1 MLTALIG
8 LTNPAHRT
16 DRSMGESDRG
26 IQSIDTF
33 RGFTIFAMIFVI
45 MVAGYQ
51 HLPLTFPH
59 FGSAPVSTFKHAG
72 NDGDAAEWAFWE
84 GRTPARTYRPAK
96 VVAESAGPGAQGR
109 RLYDVAVVNERGES
123 EIVVHGAEI
132 RTARPLRPNEK
143 IIAVLTPP
151 AAGTASVVGAPYR
164 FEQIGIG
171 CTFTDLVAPFF
182 VFIVG
187 LCIPLSRQRRQA
199 GWWKHVA
206 LRTTGLILAG
216 MLYISLIL
224 KLSYWWGVLQAIG
237 VAYLMAAVFMLLPAW
252 PRWIAV
258 GAVAALHSWATW
270 HLSWW
275 VTLGDPAKPFWTIVT
290 PDGDML
296 RPLTVHCTPWASI
309 AYGICAVV
317 GTLLGEAVVTREKT
331 TIVRRALA
339 IGLPL
344 TAAGYLLHLYHL
356 PMSKDDVSSSYAIFT
371 SGLAALVFLGVFLV
385 VDVFGRRR
393 WAGVFDVFGRN
404 ALLAYFMQPVV
415 RIVLQALGLY
425 QGFLGHAAWTGMLV
439 GLGWTML
446 LWCAVL
452 WCNRKGLYW
461 KL

>member
-1 MLTALIG
+1 
-8 LTNPAHRT
+8 
-16 DRSMGESDRG
+16 MGESERG

-45 MVAGYQ
+45 MVAGYTR
-51 HLPLTFPH
+51 LPLTFPH

-72 NDGDAAEWAFWE
+72 NDGDAEEWAFWE
-84 GRTPARTYRPAK
+84 GRTPSATYRPAK
-96 VVAESAGPGAQGR
+96 VLAESPASPPRRR
-109 RLYDVAVVNERGES
+109 RLYDVALVNARGES
-123 EIVVHGAEI
+123 ETVVHGAEI
-132 RTARPLRPNEK
+132 RSARPLRPGEK
-143 IIAVLTPP
+143 IIAVRAP
-151 AAGTASVVGAPYR
+151 AGTAPDVASAAPYR
-164 FEQIGIG
+164 FEQVGIG

-199 GWWKHVA
+199 GWWRHVA
-206 LRTTGLILAG
+206 FRTGGLILAG

-224 KLSYWWGVLQAIG
+224 QASYWWGVLQAIG

-252 PRWIAV
+252 QRWIAV
-258 GAVAALHSWATW
+258 GGVAAFHSWATW
-270 HLSWW
+270 HIAWW
-275 VTLGDPAKPFWTIVT
+275 VQLGDPSRPFWTLVT
-290 PDGDML
+290 PAGDML

-317 GTLLGEAVVTREKT
+317 GTLLGEAVATREPG

-344 TAAGYLLHLYHL
+344 TAAGYLLHRVHL
-356 PMSKDDVSSSYAIFT
+356 PMSKDDVSSAYALFT
-371 SGLAALVFLGVFLV
+371 SGVAALAFLGVFLV
-385 VDVFGRRR
+385 VDVLGRRR
-393 WAGVFDVFGRN
+393 WAGVFDVFGVN
-404 ALLAYFMQPVV
+404 ALLAYFMQPAV

-425 QGFLGHAAWTGMLV
+425 QGFLGHTAWTGMLV
-439 GLGWTML
+439 GLAWTML

-452 WCNRKGLYW
+452 WCNKKGVYW